1 LHSFVGVFVLLSGK
15 EANGLLEIIDASLRC
30 TSEED
35 LKRLVKGL
43 QNLVPYEFAL
53 CALTAPSCSSA
64 DPYRIINVSYPVSWL
79 EHYLSEHFDRIDP
92 VVKEHRLH
100 VGLQYWQ
107 DSYQKHPEARRFIT
121 SASDYGLKTGYS
133 HGLKTPGADHVSIFS
148 FGGRSIER
156 SFRTFHILR
165 RIVPHFHQA
174 LVRVVAPLD
183 RLREATYGK
192 LSPREKEILRW
203 IKEGKTTS
211 QISSTLS
218 ISDRTVKFHVRN
230 TLRKVR
236 ASTRAQAVAV
246 SLEKG
251 LIDID

>member
-1 LHSFVGVFVLLSGK
+1 MSRK

-30 TSEED
+30 TGEED

-53 CALTAPSCSSA
+53 CALTVPSCSSA
-64 DPYRIINVSYPVSWL
+64 DPYRIVNVSYPVSWL
-79 EHYLSEHFDRIDP
+79 EHYISEHFDRIDP

-100 VGLQYWQ
+100 VSLQYWQ
-107 DSYQKHPEARRFIT
+107 DSYEKHPEARRFIA

-133 HGLKTPGADHVSIFS
+133 YGLKTESGDGASLFS
-148 FGGRSIER
+148 FGGRLMER
-156 SFRTFHILR
+156 SRRTCHILR
-165 RIVPHFHQA
+165 RIVPHLHQA

-183 RLREATYGK
+183 HLQEVTYGK
-192 LSPREKEILRW
+192 LSPREKEVLLW

-211 QISSTLS
+211 EISSKLS
-218 ISDRTVKFHVRN
+218 ISERTVKFHVQN

-251 LIDID
+251 LIHID